1 VASYYGQGDELHLAF
16 NFPPLF
22 APWEA
27 GAWTACLRQTLQ
39 ALGPRGAWPTWVLSN
54 HDNPRHRTR
63 ADRQARLR
71 GEDRESW
78 GRRSEA
84 RARVAAVLLLTLPG
98 TPFVYQGEELG
109 LEDADVAPEQAVDPG
124 GRDGCRAPIPWDGG
138 PDHGWPVT
146 GGGRPWLPF
155 PPDSDVRN
163 HAVQRQDPTSILH
176 LYRRTIELRDR
187 TPSLALGTC
196 HLVELPAGLL
206 GFVRR
211 EGDQQTVV
219 VVNFTDAPVAVPEVI
234 GVVDP
239 VPPDPGDTLD
249 PAGAVE
255 PSDTLRLAGWTVL
268 LASDG
273 AGDGAGDGRVGA
285 SMVLFDGVVGAD
297 QAVVLTR

>member
-1 VASYYGQGDELHLAF
+1 
-16 NFPPLF
+16 
-22 APWEA
+22 
-27 GAWTACLRQTLQ
+27 
-39 ALGPRGAWPTWVLSN
+39 
-54 HDNPRHRTR
+54 
-63 ADRQARLR
+63 
-71 GEDRESW
+71 
-78 GRRSEA
+78 
-84 RARVAAVLLLTLPG
+84 
-98 TPFVYQGEELG
+98 
-109 LEDADVAPEQAVDPG
+109 
-124 GRDGCRAPIPWDGG
+124 
-138 PDHGWPVT
+138 
-146 GGGRPWLPF
+146 
-155 PPDSDVRN
+155 
-163 HAVQRQDPTSILH
+163 
-176 LYRRTIELRDR
+176 
-187 TPSLALGTC
+187 
-196 HLVELPAGLL
+196 VELPAGLL